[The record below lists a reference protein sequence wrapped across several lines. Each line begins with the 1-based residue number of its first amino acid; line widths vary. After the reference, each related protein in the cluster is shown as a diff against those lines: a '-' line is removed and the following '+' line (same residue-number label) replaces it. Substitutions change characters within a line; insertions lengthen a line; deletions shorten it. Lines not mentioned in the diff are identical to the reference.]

1 MGWFFPIIA
10 LFIAFIWI
18 RYFRDIDIFEREKWG
33 PMVLSFFLGACSVA
47 LVFWISPLLGKA
59 LGLRLSGNWLDDFL
73 FIFIKVAG
81 LEELAKVLAFGL
93 SFLLMRKQFNEPLDY
108 LIYCSLSALG
118 FSAFENILYFNS
130 AGASIIVARGIL
142 STVGH
147 MFNTALFAYGIIL
160 FRFRYQKSRPAL
172 IILFFIL
179 AALAHTFYNFPLMHQ
194 GMRLYGYLLTLV
206 YFLSTIS
213 IYAAILNNA
222 LNQSPF
228 FSYQK
233 VIDSTTVSSRLL
245 TSYILLFFIQLG
257 LMYWEDRDL
266 GYSLMRFKEDMITTG
281 FVVLV
286 SSVRLSRF
294 LLIKGRWH
302 PLRLELPF
310 SFGQTGSGNSILSH
324 RFRIKG
330 DAYNAVYLHRY
341 WHQWVRVKPVPGQ
354 EEMLLENARA
364 YIESKHFIQG
374 DLAVYKALLEQEGI
388 SQYYGIAPK
397 LRGSQFIGEEKYP
410 IAALFEWPE
419 SFDDPTVLAKTKAKK
434 LKLLGWV
441 ALIPSPK
448 NDSPTES

>member
-1 MGWFFPIIA
+1 
-10 LFIAFIWI
+10 
-18 RYFRDIDIFEREKWG
+18 
-33 PMVLSFFLGACSVA
+33 MVLSFFLGACSVA
-47 LVFWISPLLGKA
+47 LVFWISPLLGRA

-73 FIFIKVAG
+73 FIFIQVAG

-93 SFLLMRKQFNEPLDY
+93 SFLLMRKHFNEPLDY

-160 FRFRYQKSRPAL
+160 FRFRYRKSRPG
-172 IILFFIL
+172 IILLFFVL

-228 FSYQK
+228 FNYQK
-233 VIDSTTVSSRLL
+233 VVDSTTVSSRLL

-310 SFGQTGSGNSILSH
+310 SFGHSGSNGSILSH
-324 RFRIKG
+324 RFRVKG
-330 DAYNAVYLHRY
+330 EAYNAVYLHRY
-341 WHQWVRVKPVPGQ
+341 WNQWLVLKTIPGK
-354 EEMLLENARA
+354 EALALENARA
-364 YIESKHFIQG
+364 FIESKHFIQG
-374 DLAVYKALLEQEGI
+374 DFAVYKVQVEQEGRL
-388 SQYYGIAPK
+388 QYFGIAPK
-397 LRGSQFIGEEKYP
+397 LRGSQFIGEEKFP
-410 IAALFEWPE
+410 IAALFEWPD
-419 SFDDPTVLAKTKAKK
+419 SFDQPGVLAKTKAKK

-441 ALIPSPK
+441 ALIPSPEK
-448 NDSPTES
+448 DSLIES